1 MPKVSVVIPTLNR
14 CEKLRQCLTSLTCQ
28 SSKDFEVIV
37 VDGGSTDGTLGM
49 LQEFQV
55 ETIRQKG
62 RGIANAENL
71 GIHDSK
77 GEIIAF
83 LDDDCI
89 TNPSWLSSLVKP
101 YVASN
106 RVGGTGGIVR
116 IGFTPATDPKKLSLF
131 RYFDAIYSKIVLEG
145 CHSRIGVIARTGA
158 LTQNFD
164 QGEQLVEV
172 DHVQGCNM
180 SFSSKVL
187 KDLGGLDEDYS
198 GTGFRWETDLCIRA
212 RKAGYNIIFNPK
224 AEVFHNTD
232 YKKFVTPQYKYYEGR
247 NDIYFFLKNL
257 KPSDAEGWFRFLIW
271 QSIHTLYSLYWY
283 FKSHNTAYLWEL
295 LGKIH
300 GFQFAVKKHIYPENV
315 GKQS

>member
-28 SSKDFEVIV
+28 SFKDFDVIV

-55 ETIRQKG
+55 QVIRQKG
-62 RGIANAENL
+62 IGIANAENL
-71 GIHDSK
+71 GIHNSK

-89 TNPSWLSSLVKP
+89 ADPSWLSNLVNP

-106 RVGGTGGIVR
+106 RVGGTGGTVR
-116 IGFTPATDPKKLSLF
+116 IGFTPVTDPTKLSLF
-131 RYFDAIYSKIVLEG
+131 RHLGAIYSKIVLEG
-145 CHSRIGVIARTGA
+145 CPSRIGVISQSGA

-164 QGEQLVEV
+164 KGRHLLEV
-172 DHVQGCNM
+172 DHIQGCNM
-180 SFSSKVL
+180 SFLSRVL
-187 KDLGGLDEDYS
+187 KTLGGLDEGYS
-198 GTGFRWETDLCIRA
+198 GTGFRWETDLCIRV
-212 RKAGYNIIFNPK
+212 RRSGYKIMFNPE

-232 YKKFVTPQYKYYEGR
+232 YKKFLTSKYKYYEGR

-257 KPSDAEGWFRFLIW
+257 KPSNAGGWFRFLIW
-271 QSIHTLYSLYWY
+271 QLVHTGYSLYWY
-283 FKSHNTAYLWEL
+283 FKSHNPAYLQGL

-300 GFQFAVKKHIYPENV
+300 GFQFAVKRHIYP
-315 GKQS
+315 